1 MKKRLTAVLM
11 ILGLIVGGIAIAR
24 GITKKANPKIV
35 AASDGN
41 VVDSRVEDYS
51 QFSVLAL
58 PKDNIKLKFEN
69 KNLSLTLPVYI

>member
-35 AASDGN
+35 A
-41 VVDSRVEDYS
+41 
-51 QFSVLAL
+51 
-58 PKDNIKLKFEN
+58 
-69 KNLSLTLPVYI
+69 